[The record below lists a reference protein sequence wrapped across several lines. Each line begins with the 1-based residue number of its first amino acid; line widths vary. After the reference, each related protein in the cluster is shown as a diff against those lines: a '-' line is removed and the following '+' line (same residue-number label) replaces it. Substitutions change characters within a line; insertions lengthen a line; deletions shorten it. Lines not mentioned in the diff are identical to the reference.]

1 MGEGA
6 RRPGRID
13 AMRALAI
20 DMGGTQL
27 RVALVDGEGSILARA
42 SAATDVA
49 GGPGPVIA
57 QMRDLI
63 DRLGGGLGAVSA
75 VGVCAPG
82 PLDSDTGTIIDIP
95 TMPGWQ
101 EFPLRETLARTLGLP
116 VTLEN
121 DGIAAANGEWRQGAG
136 RGLSHLVYVTVSTG
150 VGGGVVADGRLLRGR
165 RGMAGHVGH
174 LLIDRDGPRCSCGA
188 TGCLEAMASGSALGA
203 AGRKT
208 GFADAKEIVRA
219 ARQGNAAALEL
230 LRREAEYLA
239 YGFASLLHLYSP
251 EILIMGGGVSQALDL
266 MLPDIEAQLQRLAMP
281 PFRSVKIA
289 PALLGD
295 NAGLIGAAALA
306 LEKLAGTGL

>member
-13 AMRALAI
+13 AMQALAI

-121 DGIAAANGEWRQGAG
+121 DGIAAAN
-136 RGLSHLVYVTVSTG
+136 
-150 VGGGVVADGRLLRGR
+150 
-165 RGMAGHVGH
+165 
-174 LLIDRDGPRCSCGA
+174 
-188 TGCLEAMASGSALGA
+188 
-203 AGRKT
+203 
-208 GFADAKEIVRA
+208 
-219 ARQGNAAALEL
+219 
-230 LRREAEYLA
+230 
-239 YGFASLLHLYSP
+239 
-251 EILIMGGGVSQALDL
+251 LD
-266 MLPDIEAQLQRLAMP
+266 QH
-281 PFRSVKIA
+281 S
-289 PALLGD
+289 
-295 NAGLIGAAALA
+295 GLI
-306 LEKLAGTGL
+306 